1 MISGTKWPRYET
13 LKTRYE
19 MTKNGFLN
27 KSESRYEMAR
37 LGKKRQNGVQIDKIE
52 KKWVRIDQ
60 NGTKWPGYEMTG
72 NWTNIYRLHVHTC
85 IVYMCFQSALNQI
98 SVNFEYLC
106 ETVPLIASHVFTQY
120 LRNYFPTLVVFIL
133 FWSWCYQAHSNVPDK
148 QKIFFQPW

>member
-1 MISGTKWPRYET
+1 
-13 LKTRYE
+13 

-72 NWTNIYRLHVHTC
+72 NWTNMYSLHVFPKC
-85 IVYMCFQSALNQI
+85 VKPDLSELRI
-98 SVNFEYLC
+98 
-106 ETVPLIASHVFTQY
+106 PLWDCAS
-120 LRNYFPTLVVFIL
+120 N
-133 FWSWCYQAHSNVPDK
+133 S
-148 QKIFFQPW
+148 